1 MPVALVARVV
11 DTQSNQSFDVT
22 YERFPVRIGRNQL
35 NDLHIDRPYVS
46 QFHAAIDLRDRTI
59 LIRDLGST
67 NGTVYAG
74 QRLQRDVPVD
84 VTQNPEITIG
94 PVTIKLVIVE
104 AAQKKEERREGF
116 LDMSGEAWANQAHA
130 QRKAPIAPGA
140 EDPYL
145 RQLLPYMEAYRA
157 SWGTVYRILYDH
169 LARLQPEVRTGYLR
183 RLAAEHS
190 AVSVEPDFQKLAQ
203 YYGVDAAAM
212 GEMTAGKAAQT
223 AIAELSRTLAPGSKP
238 LDDVAGILQFA
249 RRLRDAV
256 EVFLKCFISLR
267 DGYQAFTEQMLG
279 TDRND
284 DGDRVA
290 TAKDA
295 KELGVILLTTA
306 GGPEAAR
313 QLNENFIEVMAHE
326 VKLLN
331 GVMEGVKTLLGR
343 LSPRTLEEELERK
356 GKKGG
361 LFSSKYEELWKL
373 YESRHGDYAGE
384 DKQTFEA
391 IFGPQFA
398 RAYAASAGEDYKGSS
413 SGEAGPK
420 PRFTI
425 ATNQKR

>member
-46 QFHAAIDLRDRTI
+46 QFHAAIDLRDRQI

-74 QRLQRDVPVD
+74 QRLQRDTPVD
-84 VTQNPEITIG
+84 VTGNPEITIG
-94 PVTIKLVIVE
+94 PVTIRLAIVE
-104 AAQKKEERREGF
+104 AAKKQERADAGNI
-116 LDMSGEAWANQAHA
+116 LDMSGEAW
-130 QRKAPIAPGA
+130 RKQPIPPGA
-140 EDPYL
+140 EDPYI
-145 RQLLPYMEAYRA
+145 RQLLPYLEAYRA
-157 SWGTVYRILYDH
+157 AWGTVYRIVYDH
-169 LARLQPEVRTGYLR
+169 LARLPPEVRQSYLK
-183 RLAAEHS
+183 RLASEQASVAAE
-190 AVSVEPDFQKLAQ
+190 ADFQKLAQ
-203 YYGVDAAAM
+203 YYGVEPAAM
-212 GEMTAGKAAQT
+212 GEMTPAKAAQQALT
-223 AIAELSRTLAPGSKP
+223 ELSRSLAPGAKP
-238 LDDVAGILQFA
+238 LDDVASILLFA
-249 RRLRDAV
+249 RRLRDSM

-279 TDRND
+279 ND
-284 DGDRVA
+284 NIDHNDRVA
-290 TAKDA
+290 AAKD
-295 KELGVILLTTA
+295 KDELGMVLLTSA

-313 QLNENFIEVMAHE
+313 QLNESFIEVMAHE

-343 LSPRTLEEELERK
+343 LSPRTLEDELERK

-413 SGEAGPK
+413 GESGPK

-425 ATNQKR
+425 SANQMKR

>member
-1 MPVALVARVV
+1 MPVALVARVL
-11 DTQSNQSFDVT
+11 DTQTNQSFDVT
-22 YERFPVRIGRNQL
+22 YERLPVRIGRNQL

-46 QFHAAIDLRDRTI
+46 QFHAAIDVRDRQI
-59 LIRDLGST
+59 IIRDLGST
-67 NGTVYAG
+67 NGTVVAG
-74 QRLQRDVPVD
+74 QRLQRDTPVD

-94 PVTIKLVIVE
+94 PVTIRLGLVE
-104 AAQKKEERREGF
+104 AVKKEERREGV
-116 LDMSGEAWANQAHA
+116 LDMSGEAWANQAQGA
-130 QRKAPIAPGA
+130 RKPPIAPGA

-145 RQLLPYMEAYRA
+145 RQLTPYLEAYRA
-157 SWGTVYRILYDH
+157 AWGTVYRILYDH
-169 LARLQPEVRTGYLR
+169 LARLQPDVRQAYLR
-183 RLAAEHS
+183 RLAGEQT
-190 AVSVEPDFQKLAQ
+190 AVSAEPDFQKLAQ
-203 YYGVDAAAM
+203 YYGVDVAAM
-212 GEMTAGKAAQT
+212 GEMNPGKAAQT
-223 AIAELSRTLAPGSKP
+223 ALAELARTLAPGTKP
-238 LDDVAGILQFA
+238 LDDVGGILQFA

-267 DGYQAFTEQMLG
+267 DGYMAFTEQIMG

-284 DGDRVA
+284 QNDQVA
-290 TAKDA
+290 AAKDA
-295 KELGVILLTTA
+295 KELGVILLTPA

-313 QLNENFIEVMAHE
+313 QLNEIFIEVMAHE

-398 RAYAASAGEDYKGSS
+398 RAYAANAGEDYKGP

-420 PRFTI
+420 PRFTMSS
-425 ATNQKR
+425 NQMKR

>member
-11 DTQSNQSFDVT
+11 DTQSNQSFEVT
-22 YERFPVRIGRNQL
+22 FERFPVRIGRNQL

-46 QFHAAIDLRDRTI
+46 QFHAAIDMRDKQI
-59 LIRDLGST
+59 VVRDLGST
-67 NGTVYAG
+67 NGTVFAG
-74 QRLQRDVPVD
+74 QRLQRDTPVD
-84 VTQNPEITIG
+84 VTQTPEITIG
-94 PVTIKLVIVE
+94 PVTMRFTVVE
-104 AAQKKEERREGF
+104 AAAKQAERREGF
-116 LDMSGEAWANQAHA
+116 LDMSGEAWANQAQA
-130 QRKAPIAPGA
+130 ARKQPIAPGQ

-145 RQLLPYMEAYRA
+145 RQLLPYLEAYRA
-157 SWGTVYRILYDH
+157 AWGTVYRILYDH
-169 LARLQPEVRTGYLR
+169 LARLQPDVRQAYLR
-183 RLAAEHS
+183 RLGIEQP
-190 AVSVEPDFQKLAQ
+190 AVAGEPDFQKLAQ
-203 YYGVDAAAM
+203 YYGVDTAAM
-212 GEMTAGKAAQT
+212 GEMSPAKAAQT
-223 AIAELSRTLAPGSKP
+223 ALAELSRTLAPGTKP
-238 LDDVAGILQFA
+238 LDDVASILQFA
-249 RRLRDAV
+249 RRLRDSM

-279 TDRND
+279 TENYDQN
-284 DGDRVA
+284 DRVA
-290 TAKDA
+290 AAKDA
-295 KELGVILLTTA
+295 KELGLVLLTQQ

-313 QLNENFIEVMAHE
+313 QLNESFIEVMAHE

-413 SGEAGPK
+413 GESGQK

>member
-11 DTQSNQSFDVT
+11 DTQTNQSFEAT
-22 YERFPVRIGRNQL
+22 FERFPVRIGRNQL

-46 QFHAAIDLRDRTI
+46 QFHAAIDVRDRQI
-59 LIRDLGST
+59 QIKDLGST

-84 VTQNPEITIG
+84 VTANPEITIG
-94 PVTIKLVIVE
+94 PVTIKLAVAE
-104 AAQKKEERREGF
+104 QAKKETVTGSV
-116 LDMSGEAWANQAHA
+116 LDMSGEAWASQQAA
-130 QRKAPIAPGA
+130 GRKQAVPPGA

-145 RQLLPYMEAYRA
+145 RQLLPYVEAYRA
-157 SWGTVYRILYDH
+157 AWGTVYRILYDH
-169 LARLQPEVRTGYLR
+169 LARLQPDVRTAYLR
-183 RLAAEHS
+183 RLSTEQASVAAES
-190 AVSVEPDFQKLAQ
+190 DFQKLAT
-203 YYGVDAAAM
+203 YYGVDVASM
-212 GEMTAGKAAQT
+212 GELGPAKAAHT
-223 AIAELSRTLAPGSKP
+223 ALVELSRTLAPGGKP
-238 LDDVAGILQFA
+238 LDDVNGILQFA
-249 RRLRDAV
+249 RRLRDSV

-267 DGYQAFTEQMLG
+267 DGYQAFNEQILG

-284 DGDRVA
+284 QNDRVA

-295 KELGVILLTTA
+295 KELGVILLTPS

-313 QLNENFIEVMAHE
+313 QLNEIFIEVMAHE

-331 GVMEGVKTLLGR
+331 GVMEGVKNLLGR
-343 LSPRTLEEELERK
+343 LSPKKLEEELERK

-398 RAYAASAGEDYKGSS
+398 RAYAASAGEDYNGSP
-413 SGEAGPK
+413 GEAGPK
-420 PRFTI
+420 PRFTMS
-425 ATNQKR
+425 ANQMKR

>member
-11 DTQSNQSFDVT
+11 DTQTNQSFDVT

-46 QFHAAIDLRDRTI
+46 QFHAAIDLRDRQI

-74 QRLQRDVPVD
+74 QRLQRDAPVD
-84 VTQNPEITIG
+84 VTGNPEITIG
-94 PVTIKLVIVE
+94 PVTIRLTIVE
-104 AAQKKEERREGF
+104 AAKKETGREGF
-116 LDMSGEAWANQAHA
+116 LDMSGEAWAQQGQAA
-130 QRKAPIAPGA
+130 RKQPIAPGA
-140 EDPYL
+140 EDPYV
-145 RQLLPYMEAYRA
+145 RQLLPYLEAYRA
-157 SWGTVYRILYDH
+157 AWGTVYRILYDH
-169 LARLQPEVRTGYLR
+169 LARLQPDVRQAYLR
-183 RLAAEHS
+183 RLASEQP
-190 AVSVEPDFQKLAQ
+190 AVAAEPDFQKLAQ
-203 YYGVDAAAM
+203 YYGVDPAAM
-212 GEMTAGKAAQT
+212 GEMNPAKAAQT
-223 AIAELSRTLAPGSKP
+223 ALAELSRTLAPGTKP
-238 LDDVAGILQFA
+238 LDDVASILQFA
-249 RRLRDAV
+249 RRLRDSM

-279 TDRND
+279 NENVDLN
-284 DGDRVA
+284 DRVA
-290 TAKDA
+290 AAKDA
-295 KELGVILLTTA
+295 KELGLVLLTPA

-313 QLNENFIEVMAHE
+313 QLNESFIEVMAHE

-343 LSPRTLEEELERK
+343 LSPRTLEDELERK

-413 SGEAGPK
+413 GESGPK

-425 ATNQKR
+425 SANQMKR

>member
-11 DTQSNQSFDVT
+11 DTQTNQSFDVT

-46 QFHAAIDLRDRTI
+46 QFHAAIDVRDRQI
-59 LIRDLGST
+59 QIRDLGST

-84 VTQNPEITIG
+84 ITHNPEITIG
-94 PVTIKLVIVE
+94 PVTIRLNVVE
-104 AAQKKEERREGF
+104 AAKKEERREGF
-116 LDMSGEAWANQAHA
+116 LDMSGEAWANQAPGA
-130 QRKAPIAPGA
+130 RKQAIAPGA

-145 RQLLPYMEAYRA
+145 RQLLPYLEAYRA
-157 SWGTVYRILYDH
+157 AWGTVYRILYDH
-169 LARLQPEVRTGYLR
+169 LARLQPDVRMAYLR
-183 RLAAEHS
+183 RLAAEQASVS
-190 AVSVEPDFQKLAQ
+190 AEPDFQKLAQ
-203 YYGVDAAAM
+203 YYGVDPAAM
-212 GEMTAGKAAQT
+212 GEMNPGKAAQT
-223 AIAELSRTLAPGSKP
+223 ALAELSRTLAPGQKP
-238 LDDVAGILQFA
+238 LDDVASILQFA
-249 RRLRDAV
+249 RRLRDSV

-284 DGDRVA
+284 ENDRVA

-295 KELGVILLTTA
+295 KELGIILLTPA

-313 QLNENFIEVMAHE
+313 QLNDIFIEVMAHE

-343 LSPRTLEEELERK
+343 LSPKTLEDELERK

-398 RAYAASAGEDYKGSS
+398 RAYAANAGEDYKGPA
-413 SGEAGPK
+413 GEAGPK

-425 ATNQKR
+425 SANQMKR

>member
-46 QFHAAIDLRDRTI
+46 QFHAAIDVRDKQI
-59 LIRDLGST
+59 VIRDLGST

-84 VTQNPEITIG
+84 ITHNPEITIG
-94 PVTIKLVIVE
+94 PVTIRLNIVE
-104 AAQKKEERREGF
+104 AVKKEERREGF
-116 LDMSGEAWANQAHA
+116 LDMSGEAWANQAPGA
-130 QRKAPIAPGA
+130 RKQAIAPGA

-145 RQLLPYMEAYRA
+145 RQLLPYLEAYRA
-157 SWGTVYRILYDH
+157 AWGTVYRILYDH
-169 LARLQPEVRTGYLR
+169 LARLQPDVRSAYLR
-183 RLAAEHS
+183 RLAAEQASVS
-190 AVSVEPDFQKLAQ
+190 AEPDFQKLAQ
-203 YYGVDAAAM
+203 YYGVDPGAM
-212 GEMTAGKAAQT
+212 GEMNPGKAAQT
-223 AIAELSRTLAPGSKP
+223 ALAELSRTLAPGTKP

-249 RRLRDAV
+249 RRLRDSV

-279 TDRND
+279 TDRNTEN
-284 DGDRVA
+284 DRVA

-295 KELGVILLTTA
+295 KELGVILLTPA

-313 QLNENFIEVMAHE
+313 QLNEIFIEVMAHE

-343 LSPRTLEEELERK
+343 LSPRTMEEELERK

-398 RAYAASAGEDYKGSS
+398 RAYAANAGEDYNAPA
-413 SGEAGPK
+413 GEAGPK

-425 ATNQKR
+425 SANQMKR

>member
-11 DTQSNQSFDVT
+11 DTQTNQSFDVT

-46 QFHAAIDLRDRTI
+46 QFHAAIDLRDRQI

-74 QRLQRDVPVD
+74 QRLQRDAPVD
-84 VTQNPEITIG
+84 VTGNPEITIG
-94 PVTIKLVIVE
+94 PVTIRLTIVE
-104 AAQKKEERREGF
+104 AAKKEVSREGF
-116 LDMSGEAWANQAHA
+116 LDMSGEAWAQQGQAA
-130 QRKAPIAPGA
+130 RKQPIAPGA
-140 EDPYL
+140 EDPYV
-145 RQLLPYMEAYRA
+145 RQLLPYLEAYRA
-157 SWGTVYRILYDH
+157 AWGTVYRILYDH
-169 LARLQPEVRTGYLR
+169 LARLQPDVRQAYLR
-183 RLAAEHS
+183 RLASEQP
-190 AVSVEPDFQKLAQ
+190 AVAAEPDFQKLAQ
-203 YYGVDAAAM
+203 YYGVDPAAM
-212 GEMTAGKAAQT
+212 GEMNPAKAAQT
-223 AIAELSRTLAPGSKP
+223 ALAELSRTLAPGTKP
-238 LDDVAGILQFA
+238 LDDVASILQFA
-249 RRLRDAV
+249 RRLRDSM

-279 TDRND
+279 NENVDLD
-284 DGDRVA
+284 DRVA
-290 TAKDA
+290 AAKDA
-295 KELGVILLTTA
+295 KELGLVLLTPA

-313 QLNENFIEVMAHE
+313 QLNESFIEVMAHE

-343 LSPRTLEEELERK
+343 LSPRTLEDELERK

-413 SGEAGPK
+413 GESGPK

-425 ATNQKR
+425 SANQMKR

>member
-11 DTQSNQSFDVT
+11 DTQTNQSFDVT

-46 QFHAAIDLRDRTI
+46 QFHAAIDVRDRQI

-67 NGTVYAG
+67 NGTAYQG
-74 QRLQRDVPVD
+74 QRLQRDVPID

-94 PVTIKLVIVE
+94 PVTIRLGLVE
-104 AAQKKEERREGF
+104 AAKKEERRESF
-116 LDMSGEAWANQAHA
+116 LDMSGEVWANQAPGA
-130 QRKAPIAPGA
+130 RKAPIAPGA
-140 EDPYL
+140 EDPYM
-145 RQLLPYMEAYRA
+145 RQLLPYLEAYRA
-157 SWGTVYRILYDH
+157 AWGTVYRILYDH
-169 LARLQPEVRTGYLR
+169 LARLQPDIRQSYLR
-183 RLAAEHS
+183 RLASEQ
-190 AVSVEPDFQKLAQ
+190 VSVAAEADFQKLAQ
-203 YYGVDAAAM
+203 YYGVDPGAM
-212 GEMTAGKAAQT
+212 GEMNPGKAAQT
-223 AIAELSRTLAPGSKP
+223 ALAELARVLAPGAKP

-267 DGYQAFTEQMLG
+267 DGLHAFTEQMLG

-284 DGDRVA
+284 QDDRVA

-295 KELGVILLTTA
+295 KELGIILLTPA
-306 GGPEAAR
+306 GGPDAPR
-313 QLNENFIEVMAHE
+313 QLNEIFIEVMAHE

-343 LSPRTLEEELERK
+343 LSPRTIEEEWERK

-361 LFSSKYEELWKL
+361 LFSSRYEELWKL

-398 RAYAASAGEDYKGSS
+398 RAYAANAGEDYKGP

-425 ATNQKR
+425 SANQIKR